1 MQKLIKTLAL
11 GVVVAWSATALA
23 EEIKVGADWAKNK
36 VEVGDAAEVKNKIVD
51 TTGSIGIGPLAAEEA
66 NVIHSPESP
75 EVGRPIT
82 AVTMGAPSTKVQK
95 LFDFIATQGQQ
106 YIAR

>member
-23 EEIKVGADWAKNK
+23 EEIKVGGGAAPIENIFKKIKLPFEKQTGMQLVLTAD
-36 VEVGDAAEVKNKIVD
+36 
-51 TTGSIGIGPLAAEEA
+51 GP
-66 NVIHSPESP
+66 
-75 EVGRPIT
+75 